1 MVMMRSDEIPRL
13 AILLVVLA
21 ASACSSAEPAADASH
36 SPIPAANAAEAP
48 LLPTDAKELPEATPE
63 SFDQLLGQ
71 LRGTPVVINIWGSW
85 CPPCREEM
93 PRFAEAAAAYG
104 DRIQFIGVDIMD
116 TREAG
121 RRFIDE
127 FGVPFPSVFD
137 PSANGAIR
145 NHLGYLG
152 QPVTIFYD
160 AQGNE
165 VADWEGAIPQ
175 DELDAS
181 LEALLEDVEPSPTG
195 V

>member
-1 MVMMRSDEIPRL
+1 MVMMRSDGISRL
-13 AILLVVLA
+13 GLVLA
-21 ASACSSAEPAADASH
+21 LALTLAACSTGGPTPDASY
-36 SPIPAANAAEAP
+36 SPVPAANAAEAS
-48 LLPTDAKELPEATPE
+48 LLPTDTKELPEATPE
-63 SFDQLLGQ
+63 SFDRLVDQ
-71 LRGTPVVINIWGSW
+71 LRGTPVVVNVWGSW

-93 PRFAEAAAAYG
+93 PRIVQAADTYG
-104 DRIQFIGVDIMD
+104 DRIQFVGIDIMD
-116 TREAG
+116 TREAA

-137 PSANGAIR
+137 EPGAIR

-175 DELDAS
+175 KELDAA
-181 LEALLEDVEPSPTG
+181 LRALLEGGGSSAAG